1 MSRRMGEQ
9 GKVVLRVL
17 IDAQGVP
24 QQVELKQSSGY
35 ERLDQQALETVQ
47 RWRFVPGKRNG
58 VPEAMWNVVPI
69 QFVLE

>member
-1 MSRRMGEQ
+1 MGEQ

-69 QFVLE
+69 QFVLV

>member
-1 MSRRMGEQ
+1 MGEQ

>member
-1 MSRRMGEQ
+1 MGEQ

-35 ERLDQQALETVQ
+35 KRLDQQALETVQ

>member
-1 MSRRMGEQ
+1 MGEQ

-17 IDAQGVP
+17 IAAQGVP

>member
-1 MSRRMGEQ
+1 MGEQ

-17 IDAQGVP
+17 IGAQGVP

>member
-1 MSRRMGEQ
+1 MGEQ

-17 IDAQGVP
+17 IDAQGEP

>member
-1 MSRRMGEQ
+1 MGEQ

-58 VPEAMWNVVPI
+58 VPEAMWNVLPI
-69 QFVLE
+69 HFVLE

>member
-1 MSRRMGEQ
+1 M
-9 GKVVLRVL
+9 L

>member
-1 MSRRMGEQ
+1 MGEQ

-35 ERLDQQALETVQ
+35 ERLDQQALETVL